1 LRSSS
6 GQDICHPDA
15 AVLSETRGVLHD
27 DGMDHAVNCAIG
39 DCSADGAGA
48 ATNGYDDNLDC
59 GVRIR
64 GPRG

>member
-1 LRSSS
+1 M
-6 GQDICHPDA
+6 
-15 AVLSETRGVLHD
+15 LSETRGVLHD
-27 DGMDHAVNCAIG
+27 DGMDHAVNCAIN
-39 DCSADGAGA
+39 DCSAAGAGA